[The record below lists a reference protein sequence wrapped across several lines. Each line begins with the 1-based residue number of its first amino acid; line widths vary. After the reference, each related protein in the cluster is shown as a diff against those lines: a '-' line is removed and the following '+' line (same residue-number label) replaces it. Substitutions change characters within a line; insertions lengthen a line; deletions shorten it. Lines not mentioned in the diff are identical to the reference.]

1 MKPNKHSYIAAMLGI
16 VMLGATSCDDFLT
29 IYPQDR
35 VVEENFWEDKNDLEG
50 VRYAAYQQMC
60 NTLEKL
66 IIWGDLR
73 SDAYN
78 INPAITSEDKSFV
91 VFQNITEA
99 KLDSTMTHYDWG
111 SVYTTI
117 NFCNKVLQHGEEVL
131 EKDAQFTRT
140 EWNELKAEMTALR
153 ALNYFYLLRAFKDIP
168 YTTQVINTDEEVM
181 DYPATN
187 QLAVLD
193 TLIADVR
200 AVAGRGR
207 NRIINTEGDFED
219 SHGLMTNAAIYS
231 VLAEMYLWRGAL
243 REGRG
248 FSRAITDKDNDSC
261 IFYGQKALDA
271 LKTRND
277 LASTYGSA
285 SIQTKDFESG
295 LNNAQLIVNRDMATT
310 YNAKNSP
317 DVDAYDYIFGSAS
330 SRTGNSYSN
339 SIESI
344 FELEFD
350 SHDNRKNEVV
360 NKYYGQA
367 QDVFFAVS
375 YNGVANAYGNDA
387 STLMPRD
394 SRMWYSCQSNI
405 SNSSSSSSA
414 STELQSPYMLKWTEC
429 TFTYNQNKNAVFTR
443 WRSSDFHNWIVY
455 RMTDIMLMMAE
466 AHACRAQANNAN
478 DPDMKL
484 CKSIV
489 DAIHKRS
496 AFTDKSVEATL
507 PAPSAGTSGREN
519 YIKFVMSER
528 MLELIGEGKRWFD
541 LVRYAERFAM
551 DQIKIDTDTTGAV
564 VLDENGYP
572 VYDKERKAGN
582 DVAILPDPREPQ
594 YVDGTMGVRKMI
606 TDYLSKAYPTIEQTL
621 KNRIKNRYGLY
632 CPIYYME
639 KKANHNR
646 IPQNPVWD
654 REK

>member
-1 MKPNKHSYIAAMLGI
+1 MKRFTFIKKIALMAVVAM
-16 VMLGATSCDDFLT
+16 GATSCTDWLT
-29 IYPQDR
+29 LYPQDR

-73 SDAYN
+73 SDAYQV
-78 INPAITSEDKSFV
+78 NPAITSDDKSFV

-99 KLDSTMTHYDWG
+99 KLDSTMSHYDWG
-111 SVYTTI
+111 GVYTTI
-117 NFCNKVLQHGEEVL
+117 NECNKVLQHGEEVL

-153 ALNYFYLLRAFKDIP
+153 ALNYFYLLRSFKDIP
-168 YTTQVINTDEEVM
+168 YTTKVINTDEDVM
-181 DYPATN
+181 DFPATN
-187 QLAVLD
+187 QLDVLD

-200 AVAGRGR
+200 AVAGKGR
-207 NRIINTEGDFED
+207 NRFINAEFED

-231 VLAEMYLWRGAL
+231 VLCEMYLWRGAL

-261 IFYGQKALDA
+261 IYYGQKALDA

-277 LASTYGSA
+277 LANTYGSA
-285 SIQTKDFESG
+285 AILTKDFESG
-295 LNNAQLIVNRDMATT
+295 LLNAPLIVNREMATT

-317 DVDAYDYIFGSAS
+317 MVMAYDYIFGTGS
-330 SRTGNSYSN
+330 SIYGYGN

-350 SHDNRKNEVV
+350 QRDNRKNKVV

-367 QDVFFAVS
+367 EDVFFSVNN
-375 YNGVANAYGNDA
+375 NGVANCYGSEA
-387 STLMPRD
+387 STLMQRD

-405 SNSSSSSSA
+405 SKTSGSA
-414 STELQSPYMLKWTEC
+414 ASQELQTPYLLKWTDC
-429 TFTYNQNKNAVFTR
+429 TFTYNQNKNAIYVF
-443 WRSSDFHNWIVY
+443 WESSDFHNWIVY

-466 AHACRAQANNAN
+466 AHVCRAQANGAN

-496 AFTDKSVEATL
+496 AFTDASKEAA
-507 PAPSAGTSGREN
+507 APNMTAGREN
-519 YIKFVMSER
+519 YIKLVMNER
-528 MLELIGEGKRWFD
+528 MMELIGEGKRWYD

-551 DQIKIDTDTTGAV
+551 DQIKITEDSTGV

-572 VYDKERKAGN
+572 VYDKTKN
-582 DVAILPDPREPQ
+582 STDIVILPDPREPQ

-606 TDYLSKAYPTIEQTL
+606 TDYLAKAYPTIEQTL

-632 CPIYYME
+632 NPIYYME
-639 KKANHNR
+639 KKANHNK

>member
-1 MKPNKHSYIAAMLGI
+1 MKRLKFIKNIALMAI
-16 VMLGATSCDDFLT
+16 VAVGATSCTDWLT
-29 IYPQDR
+29 LYPQDR
-35 VVEENFWEDKNDLEG
+35 IVEENFWEDKNDLEG

-60 NTLEKL
+60 NTLEKF

-73 SDAYN
+73 SDAYQV
-78 INPAITSEDKSFV
+78 NPAITSEDKSFV

-99 KLDSTMTHYDWG
+99 KLDSTMSHYDWG
-111 SVYTTI
+111 GVYNTI

-153 ALNYFYLLRAFKDIP
+153 ALNYFYLLRSFKDIP
-168 YTTQVINTDEEVM
+168 YTTKVINTDEEVM
-181 DYPATN
+181 NYPATN
-187 QLAVLD
+187 QLDVLD

-200 AVAGRGR
+200 AVAGKGR
-207 NRIINTEGDFED
+207 NRFINNQYQD

-248 FSRAITDKDNDSC
+248 FSRAITDRDNDSC
-261 IFYGQKALDA
+261 IYFGQKALDA

-277 LASTYGSA
+277 LSNTYGSA
-285 SIQTKDFESG
+285 SIMTKDFDSG
-295 LNNAQLIVNRDMATT
+295 LANAQLITNREMATI

-317 DVDAYDYIFGSAS
+317 SVYAFDYIFGTNS
-330 SRTGNSYSN
+330 TGTGYSN

-350 SHDNRKNEVV
+350 QNDNRKNTVV

-367 QDVFFAVS
+367 EDVFFAVS
-375 YNGVANAYGNDA
+375 YNGVANCYGSEA

-405 SNSSSSSSA
+405 IQSSSSS
-414 STELQSPYMLKWTEC
+414 TGQELQTPYLLKWTDC
-429 TFTYNQNKNAVFTR
+429 VFTYNQNKNAIYAT
-443 WRSSDFHNWIVY
+443 WESSDFHNWIIY
-455 RMTDIMLMMAE
+455 RMTDVMLMMAE
-466 AHACRAQANNAN
+466 AYVCRAQANGAN
-478 DPDMKL
+478 DPDMKQ

-496 AFTDKSVEATL
+496 CFTDKSVEL
-507 PAPSAGTSGREN
+507 GWNNVSANREN
-519 YIKFVMSER
+519 YIKLVMNER
-528 MLELIGEGKRWFD
+528 MMELIGEGKRWYD

-551 DQIKIDTDTTGAV
+551 DQIKVTTDSLNEV

-572 VYDKERKAGN
+572 VYDKTNKKAN
-582 DVAILPDPREPQ
+582 DIVILPDPREPQ
-594 YVDGTMGVRKMI
+594 YVDGTMGVRKMV
-606 TDYLSKAYPTIEQTL
+606 TDYLAKAYPTIEQTL

-632 CPIYYME
+632 SPIYYME
-639 KKANHNR
+639 KKANHNL

>member
-1 MKPNKHSYIAAMLGI
+1 MKRFTFIKNIALMAVMAM
-16 VMLGATSCDDFLT
+16 GATSCTDWLT
-29 IYPQDR
+29 LYPQDR

-73 SDAYN
+73 SDAYQV
-78 INPAITSEDKSFV
+78 NPAITSQDKSFV

-99 KLDSTMTHYDWG
+99 KLDTTMSQYDWG
-111 SVYTTI
+111 GVYTTI
-117 NFCNKVLQHGEEVL
+117 NFCNKVLQHGEEAL

-153 ALNYFYLLRAFKDIP
+153 ALNYFYLLRSFKDIP
-168 YTTQVINTDEEVM
+168 YTTKVINTDEEVM
-181 DYPATN
+181 DFPATN

-200 AVAGRGR
+200 AVAGKGR
-207 NRIINTEGDFED
+207 NRFINDEYED

-231 VLAEMYLWRGAL
+231 VLCEMYLWRGAL

-261 IFYGQKALDA
+261 IYYGQKALDA

-277 LASTYGSA
+277 LANTYGSA
-285 SIQTKDFESG
+285 SVQTKDFESG
-295 LNNAQLIVNRDMATT
+295 LLNAPLIVNREMATT
-310 YNAKNSP
+310 FNAKNSP
-317 DVDAYDYIFGSAS
+317 QVVAYDYIFGTGS
-330 SRTGNSYSN
+330 SIIGYSN

-350 SHDNRKNEVV
+350 NRDNRKNSVV

-367 QDVFFAVS
+367 EDVFFSVNN
-375 YNGVANAYGNDA
+375 NGVSNCYGSDA
-387 STLMPRD
+387 STLMVRD

-405 SNSSSSSSA
+405 SQKK
-414 STELQSPYMLKWTEC
+414 STTSQELQTPYLLKWTDC
-429 TFTYNQNKNAVFTR
+429 TFTYNQNKNAIYTV
-443 WRSSDFHNWIVY
+443 WESSDYHNWIVY

-466 AHACRAQANNAN
+466 AYVCRAQANGAN
-478 DPDMKL
+478 NPDMKR
-484 CKSIV
+484 CRNIV

-496 AFTDKSVEATL
+496 AFTETSKEAT
-507 PAPSAGTSGREN
+507 APNMTAGREN
-519 YIKFVMSER
+519 YIKLVMNER
-528 MLELIGEGKRWFD
+528 MMELIGEGKRWYD

-551 DQIKIDTDTTGAV
+551 DQIKITEDSTGV

-572 VYDKERKAGN
+572 VYDKTNQNAT
-582 DVAILPDPREPQ
+582 DIVILPDPREPQ

-632 CPIYYME
+632 NPIYYME
-639 KKANHNR
+639 KSANHSK

>member
-1 MKPNKHSYIAAMLGI
+1 MKRFTFIKNIVLMAVVAM
-16 VMLGATSCDDFLT
+16 GATSCTDWLT
-29 IYPQDR
+29 LYPQDR
-35 VVEENFWEDKNDLEG
+35 IPEENFWEDKNDLEG
-50 VRYAAYQQMC
+50 VRYSAYQQMC

-73 SDAYN
+73 SDAYQV
-78 INPAITSEDKSFV
+78 NPTITSTDKSFV

-99 KLDSTMTHYDWG
+99 KLDSTMSHYDWG
-111 SVYTTI
+111 GVYTTI

-131 EKDAQFTRT
+131 EKDVQFTRT

-168 YTTQVINTDEEVM
+168 YTTKVINTDEEVM
-181 DYPATN
+181 NFPATN

-193 TLIADVR
+193 TLITDVR
-200 AVAGRGR
+200 KVAGKGR
-207 NRIINTEGDFED
+207 NRFINPDGYQD
-219 SHGLMTNAAIYS
+219 SHGLMTNAAIYA
-231 VLAEMYLWRGAL
+231 VLCEMYLWRGAL

-248 FSRAITDKDNDSC
+248 FSRAETDKDNDSC
-261 IFYGQKALDA
+261 IYYGQKALDA

-277 LASTYGSA
+277 LANTYNSA

-295 LNNAQLIVNRDMATT
+295 LANAPLIVNQEMATR
-310 YNAKNSP
+310 YNAKTTP
-317 DVDAYDYIFGSAS
+317 IVAAYEYIFGSS
-330 SRTGNSYSN
+330 SMGIEEHYNN

-350 SHDNRKNEVV
+350 KSDNRKNEVV

-367 QDVFFAVS
+367 EDVFFSVN

-405 SNSSSSSSA
+405 TSSKSSA
-414 STELQSPYMLKWTEC
+414 TSTQELQTPYMLKWTEC
-429 TFTYNQNKNAVFTR
+429 TFTYNQNKNAVYTR
-443 WRSSDFHNWIVY
+443 WASSNFHNWIVY

-466 AHACRAQANNAN
+466 AYVCRAQANNAN

-489 DAIHKRS
+489 DAVHKRS

-507 PAPSAGTSGREN
+507 SAPAAGKDGREN
-519 YIKFVMSER
+519 YIKFVMNER

-551 DQIKIDTDTTGAV
+551 AGIKVTTDSTGVTTID
-564 VLDENGYP
+564 EKQ
-572 VYDKERKAGN
+572 DKGI
-582 DVAILPDPREPQ
+582 VIQPDPREPQ
-594 YVDGTMGVRKMI
+594 YMDGTMGVRKMVS
-606 TDYLSKAYPTIEQTL
+606 DYLAKAYPTIESTL

-632 CPIYYME
+632 CPIYYRDKE
-639 KKANHNR
+639 ANHNL